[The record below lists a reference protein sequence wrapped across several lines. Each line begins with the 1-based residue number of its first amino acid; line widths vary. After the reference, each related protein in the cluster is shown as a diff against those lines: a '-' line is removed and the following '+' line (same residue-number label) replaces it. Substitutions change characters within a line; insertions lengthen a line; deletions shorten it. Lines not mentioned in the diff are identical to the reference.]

1 MAPVK
6 LLAWRGNDKKLSKKQ
21 ATQVSKIVNKTK
33 KYKMSFGGITSAT
46 YGLGNGAWTEAITI
60 AGTQGLN
67 RIVKGNESYQRQGD
81 TIMMKHYKMTM
92 NFSSNYQV
100 FQASGETAN
109 LSSIPIRVRIVVAR
123 LFGLYTNTP
132 TDYFVDTTA
141 NSNWIVE
148 KGTVL
153 YDKRFL
159 IQRSLD
165 VKTLSL
171 SIPCK
176 TKKVPYTLVQYNDN
190 NPVGVEKND
199 IRIFY
204 FAEFGGG
211 NTVTLDYSENL
222 GYYDKY

>member
-33 KYKMSFGGITSAT
+33 KYKMTFGGIASAT
-46 YGLGNGAWTEAITI
+46 YGLASGAWTEAITI
-60 AGTQGLN
+60 GGTQGLN

-92 NFSSNYQV
+92 NFSSNYLV
-100 FQASGETAN
+100 FQAPVAN
-109 LSSIPIRVRIVVAR
+109 LNSIPIRVRIVVAR
-123 LFGLYTNTP
+123 LFGLYSNTP
-132 TDYFVDTTA
+132 TDYFVDTTP

-159 IQRSLD
+159 MQRSLD

-176 TKKVPYTLVQYNDN
+176 TKKVPYTLVQYNDA

-204 FAEFGGG
+204 YAEFAAG
-211 NTVTLDYSENL
+211 NTVTLDYCENL